1 MPTSKWRIS
10 GLRIFSR
17 TSSRH
22 RGRQHEM
29 AHLERLPCEPPG
41 LHHDLGAAG
50 HAACAG
56 RDFDLARR
64 GAARVRQTPL
74 WASSVYALG
83 LLQLAFAL
91 LGGNSIAG
99 ERIDRSAE
107 FLAYLPVS
115 RGRILTSKLLVAL
128 AAVPLVWL
136 PNLVIFAVIYAARP
150 AGPTP
155 PVEYIL
161 CVLGSIAITG
171 LTFFCVAWLFSCMLR
186 SPTFSVCAGLIT
198 PVLVVTGICWVVYLL
213 KLPNPGSPLIV
224 LWWYGGLCLVIS
236 AASFLSGTLY
246 YLRRVEP

>member
-1 MPTSKWRIS
+1 MKWLIWKDYRVNRLIFITTLVLLVAPHALVAISIWRGAGGPTSPADA
-10 GLRIFSR
+10 F
-17 TSSRH
+17 
-22 RGRQHEM
+22 M
-29 AHLERLPCEPPG
+29 
-41 LHHDLGAAG
+41 
-50 HAACAG
+50 
-56 RDFDLARR
+56 
-64 GAARVRQTPL
+64 
-74 WASSVYALG
+74 ASSVYALG

-198 PVLVVTGICWVVYLL
+198 PFLVVTGICWVVYLL